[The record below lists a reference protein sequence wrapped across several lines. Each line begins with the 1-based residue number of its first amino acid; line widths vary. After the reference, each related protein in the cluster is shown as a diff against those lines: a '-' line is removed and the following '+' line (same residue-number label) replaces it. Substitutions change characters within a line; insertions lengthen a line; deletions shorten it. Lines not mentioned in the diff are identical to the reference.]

1 MGEYFKNFTG
11 RLKLLH
17 HKIDSIST
25 DFRDTMDAT
34 ALIEIDVGVAIQLRC
49 DSKTRIPNLFSNNFH
64 IGLQDGPK
72 NEATNSF
79 CQILTD
85 IRNFSLEDS
94 LVNLH

>member
-34 ALIEIDVGVAIQLRC
+34 ALIEIDVGVAMQLRC
-49 DSKTRIPNLFSNNFH
+49 DSKARIASLFSNNFH
-64 IGLQDGPK
+64 IQHWPK

-85 IRNFSLEDS
+85 VQNFSLEDS
-94 LVNLH
+94 LVNLR

>member
-25 DFRDTMDAT
+25 DFQDTTDAT
-34 ALIEIDVGVAIQLRC
+34 ALIEIDVGVAMQLRC

-64 IGLQDGPK
+64 IQDGPK

-85 IRNFSLEDS
+85 FQNFSLEDS